1 MAVESKTVGYLT
13 SRVYM
18 HMGGSSTV
26 PTSVGNEIK
35 NALGWA
41 MRELVFLSAHPA
53 FRVEAIT
60 GGTPGGITT
69 ASGTADYE
77 MATDFMMLIEPSFRH
92 NSDPKETLAIVD
104 MQEYD
109 RVGGSKVYETN
120 GRPVFFSLLGRSAST
135 GQQKVK
141 FVPTP
146 DAAYNIE
153 YRYIAIPKD
162 INASTGDSVEVDARF
177 PRHHVEGIVDGALTR
192 FASYLERDQLA
203 TAMDR
208 FAKAARRMREDAKP
222 VRGRSWQNRR
232 YYARHNVVPAH
243 SFSGL
248 TAYSE

>member
-26 PTSVGNEIK
+26 PSSVGNEIK

-53 FRVEAIT
+53 FRVEAVT

-77 MATDFMMLIEPSFRH
+77 LAADFMMLIEPSFRH
-92 NSDPKETLAIVD
+92 NSDPKETLEIVD

-109 RVGGSKVYETN
+109 RVGGSKIYETN
-120 GRPVFFSLLGRSAST
+120 DRPAFFTLLGRSTST

-141 FVPTP
+141 FIPTP

-153 YRYIAIPKD
+153 YRYISIPAD
-162 INASTGDSVEVDARF
+162 INASTTDATEIDARF
-177 PRHHVEGIVDGALTR
+177 PRHHLEGVVDGALTR
-192 FASYLERDQLA
+192 FAGYLEQDQLA

-208 FAKAARRMREDAKP
+208 FSKAVRRMREDAKP
-222 VRGRSWQNRR
+222 VRGRNWQNRR
-232 YYARHNVVPAH
+232 YYAKHNVVPAH
-243 SFSGL
+243 RFSGL